1 MNRSAIAVSILFLC
15 ASLTAGAAEPSPQP
29 SPQGEGANIGY
40 GFAKFAQQVDDPKQR
55 QDLTAVIA
63 LNGKPCGEVVS
74 YQAKADNDF
83 IATCKDGNRY
93 RVYVRDGRV
102 VVEKQ

>member
-1 MNRSAIAVSILFLC
+1 MKTIAVSILCAC
-15 ASLTAGAAEPSPQP
+15 ASLAAS
-29 SPQGEGANIGY
+29 A
-40 GFAKFAQQVDDPKQR
+40 ADDPKQR
-55 QDLTAVIA
+55 QDLAAVIA

-74 YQAKADNDF
+74 YVAKADNDF
-83 IATCKDGNRY
+83 VATCKDGNRY